1 MEMAEATS
9 KPPKNDD
16 FDLNDLSL
24 EAIQAAQEEEEATA
38 TAVEE
43 EKNNFTI
50 LENVDKCT
58 IFYSVKFGASE
69 C

>member
-50 LENVDKCT
+50 L
-58 IFYSVKFGASE
+58 
-69 C
+69 